1 VTDAAQVGKAFSLVV
16 GLAAPDVVMDPLATS
31 LVITVQSGQAVA
43 SSSMPSWELRLII
56 LGSSLATAALA
67 AFALNHLLQGKAD
80 PKTVEAMQQGDTNVN
95 NATGGDP
102 KSTSQTVL
110 RNENDT
116 LPIIIRNITPL
127 ESEISGVI
135 KKQEALN
142 GSIDET
148 QQIIYKLDEY
158 LAEHRDDDPEAPVE
172 DPYIRDEL
180 KLQTFGEVTSGM
192 VDLMSLNFR
201 RRNELSDLMGYGNA
215 LQATITSHQNNVD
228 NASSSESNDERLLAD
243 E

>member
-1 VTDAAQVGKAFSLVV
+1 
-16 GLAAPDVVMDPLATS
+16 MDPLATS

-43 SSSMPSWELRLII
+43 SDMPSWLRILIYASPAI
-56 LGSSLATAALA
+56 VALQA
-67 AFALNHLLQGKAD
+67 IAGFALNRLLEGKAN